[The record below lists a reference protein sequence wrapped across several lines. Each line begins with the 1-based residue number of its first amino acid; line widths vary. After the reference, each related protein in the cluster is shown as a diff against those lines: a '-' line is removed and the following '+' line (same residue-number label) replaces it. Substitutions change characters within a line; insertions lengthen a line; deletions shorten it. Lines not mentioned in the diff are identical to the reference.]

1 MKLKILIFSL
11 LLAVFFSSEV
21 AFARQIGYFTN
32 FKVDYSSTGQE
43 SLTGS
48 RTKAVTNR
56 RGAINLSDDTGSA
69 WITATM
75 RNSNGAYRG
84 RTDVQ
89 RGKRA
94 TFATPG
100 AEATYNYR
108 LGLKKTNNT
117 GGGTVRITGSWSPD
131 ER

>member
-1 MKLKILIFSL
+1 M

-94 TFATPG
+94 TFATPN

-108 LGLKKTNNT
+108 LGLKKN
-117 GGGTVRITGSWSPD
+117 
-131 ER
+131 

>member
-1 MKLKILIFSL
+1 MKWL
-11 LLAVFFSSEV
+11 LLAKLVTLLTLKLII
-21 AFARQIGYFTN
+21 ARLV
-32 FKVDYSSTGQE
+32 KE
-43 SLTGS
+43 SLTGP

-75 RNSNGAYRG
+75 RNSNGADRG
-84 RTDVQ
+84 RTNVQ

-117 GGGTVRITGSWSPD
+117 GGGTV
-131 ER
+131 